1 MRVLILLTASLT
13 AVFGQSVLLT
23 KDIPEFAGKEVTM
36 LTVTLAPGHESAS
49 HRHNAHVF
57 VYVLEGTVVMQVAGG
72 EMKTLG
78 VGETFYENPKDIHV
92 VSKNASAT
100 KPAKIL
106 VTMLKDKGKPVTE
119 PAK

>member
-1 MRVLILLTASLT
+1 MRVLFLLLLSTFVS
-13 AVFGQSVLLT
+13 FSQVLLT

-36 LTVTLAPGHESAS
+36 LTVTLAPGQESAA

-57 VYVLEGTVVMQVAGG
+57 VYVLEGSVVMQVAGG
-72 EMKTLG
+72 QMKTLG
-78 VGETFYENPKDIHV
+78 VGETFYENPKDIHT
-92 VSKNASAT
+92 VSKNASTT